1 MAALQSS
8 VLTTLLA
15 DSDEERQDILA
26 AYEETSGSLE
36 DILNAVPC
44 LEILE
49 DEERVVALI
58 DAAIAAKDIKKLP
71 LWTKSLKDDKGRKQ
85 MRARA
90 KAEASEAEQAARE
103 LGVWDELF
111 GDGKKGTRGK
121 GKTMRG
127 EAQGTGEGHDAESE
141 PEEDEDE
148 DEEDEEDEQPTRG
161 KKTKKAP
168 APKAKAPAKSKP
180 AAKGKG
186 KRKAEAEDDEEEGDT
201 AGLERLIAA
210 RQQQRKAGMSTM
222 IEQMEARA
230 KEEEAERLKGKG
242 KKAKGGAAAASGSG
256 GSKGKAKA
264 AAKPAKRAPGP
275 PLRNGTGATLPPDP
289 LDDDEFERIQQ
300 KMLQKRDAAAAEP
313 AEAKPKAK
321 RAKKA

>member
-1 MAALQSS
+1 MLRR
-8 VLTTLLA
+8 A
-15 DSDEERQDILA
+15 DSDEERQDILS

-36 DILNAVPC
+36 EILNAVPC

-58 DAAIAAKDIKKLP
+58 DGAIAAKEIKRLP
-71 LWTKSLKDDKGRKQ
+71 LWTKSLKDDKSRKQ

-111 GDGKKGTRGK
+111 GDGKKGSRGK
-121 GKTMRG
+121 GKAMRG
-127 EAQGTGEGHDAESE
+127 EAQGSGEGHDAESE
-141 PEEDEDE
+141 PEDEEGDEEDG
-148 DEEDEEDEQPTRG
+148 EEDEEDEQPTRG
-161 KKTKKAP
+161 KKAKKAAAPQAKP
-168 APKAKAPAKSKP
+168 ARKGKS

-186 KRKAEAEDDEEEGDT
+186 KKKADADDEEDGDT

-210 RQQQRKAGMSTM
+210 RQEQRKAGMSSLLDK
-222 IEQMEARA
+222 MEARA
-230 KEEEAERLKGKG
+230 KAEEAERLKNKG
-242 KKAKGGAAAASGSG
+242 KKGKGGAAPASGSG
-256 GSKGKAKA
+256 SSSKSKAKA
-264 AAKPAKRAPGP
+264 ADKPAKRAPGP

-300 KMLQKRDAAAAEP
+300 KMLKKREAAAAEP